1 MADAYSLL
9 FSGDQVGLIVRGKKS
24 HAHKPDVME
33 QHADCILSNG
43 APVGF
48 FGEGNNGSSNSIGM
62 GMQGEVYDFSELS
75 KKRAGYVDQHKAK
88 TLGVVSTGLFIQV
101 SHAEAGKFDKYW
113 SDLAKSPGTFNF
125 LGGNCSTHASDSFIY
140 AGILAGGIPGLDTPN
155 NLYLQICTEKKGK
168 CTMLSGYFGFTAYR
182 GGYLVLV
189 ETP

>member
-62 GMQGEVYDFSELS
+62 GKERAQESAFS
-75 KKRAGYVDQHKAK
+75 
-88 TLGVVSTGLFIQV
+88 
-101 SHAEAGKFDKYW
+101 
-113 SDLAKSPGTFNF
+113 
-125 LGGNCSTHASDSFIY
+125 
-140 AGILAGGIPGLDTPN
+140 IPYPAHRPSAT
-155 NLYLQICTEKKGK
+155 
-168 CTMLSGYFGFTAYR
+168 
-182 GGYLVLV
+182 
-189 ETP
+189 